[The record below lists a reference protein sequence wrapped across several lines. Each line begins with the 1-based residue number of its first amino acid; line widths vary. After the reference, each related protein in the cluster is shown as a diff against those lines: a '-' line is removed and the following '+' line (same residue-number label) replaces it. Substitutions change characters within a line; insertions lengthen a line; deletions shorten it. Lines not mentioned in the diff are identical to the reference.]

1 MSDLNRQP
9 SGRTDP
15 EVRRRPLGL
24 TPAAAFMALAMMVWA
39 GAPALAEEGFD
50 RGSEDIFLISAGT
63 FLIDFDTN
71 ASLDSETLGKG
82 TDIDFED
89 DLGLVANQNRAR
101 LDGYW
106 RFAHKHRLDFAIYYY
121 NRTADR
127 TIDRQI
133 EWGDV
138 TYDVGAELHPEVKFQ
153 FFKLN
158 YKYSFVRTQK
168 LEFAFSAGL
177 STIRTETELAGQG
190 TVSGGVEESFQ
201 KKANS
206 LLVPIPV
213 LGLYGEWRMVRN
225 LYLRG
230 GVEYLAVNVSGW
242 EGSVKDLRAS
252 LDWYPFKHFGFGV
265 GYNIFRIDGTKDA
278 DSVFDFRYE
287 YSGLLGYATYVF

>member
-1 MSDLNRQP
+1 LNSDSKA
-9 SGRTDP
+9 SGARGRSFRS
-15 EVRRRPLGL
+15 VLAAAGLALALGL
-24 TPAAAFMALAMMVWA
+24 WA
-39 GAPALAEEGFD
+39 GAPAVAEEGFD
-50 RGSEDIFLISAGT
+50 RGSKDIFLISAGT

-106 RFAHKHRLDFAIYYY
+106 RFAHKHRLDFALYYY

-127 TIDRQI
+127 TIDQQI

-138 TYDVGAELHPEVKFQ
+138 TYDVGAEIHSEVKFQ

-158 YKYSFVRTQK
+158 YKYSFVRTQN

-177 STIRTETELAGQG
+177 STIRTEAELAGQG
-190 TVSGGVEESFQ
+190 TVSGGVGESFQ

-213 LGLYGEWRMVRN
+213 LGLYGEWCMVRN

-230 GVEYLAVNVSGW
+230 GVEYLAVNVAGW
-242 EGSVKDLRAS
+242 EGSVKDVRAS
-252 LDWYPFKHFGFGV
+252 VDWYPFKHFGFGV
-265 GYNIFRIDGTKDA
+265 GYNIFRLDGTKDGDA
-278 DSVFDFRYE
+278 VFDFRYE

>member
-1 MSDLNRQP
+1 MAQSTRLHSDSKAPGAL
-9 SGRTDP
+9 GRSIRS
-15 EVRRRPLGL
+15 VLAAAGLALVLGL
-24 TPAAAFMALAMMVWA
+24 WA
-39 GAPALAEEGFD
+39 GAPAVAGEGFD

-63 FLIDFDTN
+63 FLMDFNTD
-71 ASLDSETLGKG
+71 ASLDSEALGAG

-89 DLGLVANQNRAR
+89 DLGLTSNQNRAR

-106 RFAHKHRLDFAIYYY
+106 RFARKHRLDFAFYYY

-127 TIDRQI
+127 SIDRQI

-138 TYDVGAELHPEVKFQ
+138 IYDVGAEIHSEVKFQ

-230 GVEYLAVNVSGW
+230 GVEYLAVNVAGW

-265 GYNIFRIDGTKDA
+265 GYNIFRVDGTKDA
-278 DSVFDFRYE
+278 DTVFDFRYE

>member
-1 MSDLNRQP
+1 MAQSTRLNSDSKA
-9 SGRTDP
+9 SGARGRSFRS
-15 EVRRRPLGL
+15 VLAAVGLALALGL
-24 TPAAAFMALAMMVWA
+24 WA
-39 GAPALAEEGFD
+39 GAPAVAEEGFD
-50 RGSEDIFLISAGT
+50 RGSKDIFLISAGT

-106 RFAHKHRLDFAIYYY
+106 RFAHKHRLDFALYYY

-127 TIDRQI
+127 TIDQQI

-138 TYDVGAELHPEVKFQ
+138 TYDVGAEIHSEVKFQ

-158 YKYSFVRTQK
+158 YKYSFVRTQN

-177 STIRTETELAGQG
+177 STIRTEAELAGQG
-190 TVSGGVEESFQ
+190 TVSGGVGESFQ

-213 LGLYGEWRMVRN
+213 LGLYGEWCMVRN

-230 GVEYLAVNVSGW
+230 GVEYLAVNVAGW
-242 EGSVKDLRAS
+242 EGSVKDVRAS
-252 LDWYPFKHFGFGV
+252 VDWYPFKHFGFGV
-265 GYNIFRIDGTKDA
+265 GYNIFRLDGSHDA
-278 DSVFDFRYE
+278 DAVFDFRYE